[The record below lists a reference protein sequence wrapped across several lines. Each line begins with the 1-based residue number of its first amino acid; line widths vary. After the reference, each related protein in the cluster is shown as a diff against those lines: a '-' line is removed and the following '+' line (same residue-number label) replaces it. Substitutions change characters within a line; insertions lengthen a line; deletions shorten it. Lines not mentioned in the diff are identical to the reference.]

1 MIAYELENIATWDA
15 NSIDYICVIWNMT
28 RNDAVNR
35 LNNSEV
41 DDMGSLWIWTLVQIK
56 HQ

>member
-28 RNDAVNR
+28 RNDAVDR
-35 LNNSEV
+35 LNNSEL